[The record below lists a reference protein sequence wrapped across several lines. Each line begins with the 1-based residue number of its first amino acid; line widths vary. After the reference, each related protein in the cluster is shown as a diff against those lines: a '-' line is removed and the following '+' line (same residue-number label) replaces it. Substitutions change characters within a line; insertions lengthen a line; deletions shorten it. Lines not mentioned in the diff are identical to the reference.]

1 MNAFIIFILFLLNIL
16 TIFSVIILFLR
27 QNRLTAAERNQKE
40 ALKEIEELM
49 SAFIMEMKEENEL
62 LLKKLH
68 RPVPHERQE
77 TAAKA
82 TSRPSPAKAPT
93 PPEKNINDPAVGI
106 ISKRAAASA
115 YQNRKSLDETDTVG
129 YEPARLTERP
139 DKVDVTSTAAEADT
153 NSLKETLN
161 KASDSSPQSLKQ
173 DIYEMRDQG
182 MTIDEI
188 AKRLNRGKTEI
199 ELLLKFRV

>member
-16 TIFSVIILFLR
+16 TIFGVIILFLR

-93 PPEKNINDPAVGI
+93 PPEKNINEPAVGI

-139 DKVDVTSTAAEADT
+139 DNLDVTSTTAEADK

-161 KASDSSPQSLKQ
+161 KAADSSPQSLKQ
-173 DIYEMRDQG
+173 DIYKMRDQG